1 MQGQMGSIQQQ
12 QTMPNQGGNNTSA
25 ASKNMSIEFLVND
38 NKVQVQGNNNMTIE
52 KLIKNFKIK
61 LCSEDVKIEKYI
73 IQGTNI
79 ELDPT
84 STEKLSDKGINQNI
98 KVIVKTK
105 N

>member
-1 MQGQMGSIQQQ
+1 
-12 QTMPNQGGNNTSA
+12 
-25 ASKNMSIEFLVND
+25 MSVDFLVND

-52 KLIKNFKIK
+52 KLIKNFRIK
-61 LCSEDVKIEKYI
+61 LCSDDIKIDKYI
-73 IQGTNI
+73 IEGTNTV
-79 ELDPT
+79 LDPS